1 MSKVSIQTHFPNA
14 VEACDA
20 AMNLFDLIEHNGGRV
35 RRTLLATSF
44 CCDEVCRS
52 KPWLPRQLGAPFT
65 LGGLAGLPFAGRT
78 GMVAF
83 AHHLP
88 DHGAALIL
96 YGPHIGFGPDGQPGG
111 VLRVGQVEGSHCCGA
126 LQAALARI
134 LAGTAPSE
142 SLEWDHQMGVV
153 ERCLASCAPDLIT
166 ATVPIVAATEVLYRI
181 IDEQIRALVAATLT
195 EFHGPLVLTAG
206 MVMINTGPDEPD
218 YIDLRDAAVHHT
230 DLHG

>member
-1 MSKVSIQTHFPNA
+1 MNKASIQAHFPNA

-20 AMNLFDLIEHNGGRV
+20 ANRLVDLVEYNGGRT
-35 RRTLLATSF
+35 RRTLLASSL

-52 KPWLPRQLGAPFT
+52 KPWLPRQLGAPFN
-65 LGGLAGLPFAGRT
+65 LGRLVGLPFAGRT
-78 GMVAF
+78 GIAAF
-83 AHHLP
+83 AHHIP
-88 DHGAALIL
+88 DRGAALIL

-111 VLRVGQVEGSHCCGA
+111 VLRAGQTEGSNCCGA

-142 SLEWDHQMGVV
+142 TPEWDHQMGVV

-166 ATVPIVAATEVLYRI
+166 STVPIVAATEALYRI
-181 IDEQIRALVAATLT
+181 IDEQIRALVAATLA
-195 EFHGPLVLTAG
+195 EFHGSLVLTAG
-206 MVMINTGPDEPD
+206 MVMINTGPDQPD

-230 DLHG
+230 DLHR